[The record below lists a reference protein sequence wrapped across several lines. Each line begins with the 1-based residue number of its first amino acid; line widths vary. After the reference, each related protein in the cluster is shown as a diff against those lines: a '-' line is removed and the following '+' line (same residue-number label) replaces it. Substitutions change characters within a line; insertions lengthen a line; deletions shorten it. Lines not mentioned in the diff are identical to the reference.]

1 MRLYYPLAKPQQFSL
16 PFEGKKKNKVL
27 CSYLEWMAHHF
38 RRLTLLGLRNE
49 AVEVPRD
56 RNSPRGER
64 GGSSLHRRL
73 DACAGTVMIC
83 DRLEQIMVD
92 FSLWILQENLTGK
105 GMFHLCGFLLLLAAL
120 PMIWNRWAGIPISK
134 ECALW
139 AVILRLARFDEDT
152 RGEGHICT
160 WSCAGN
166 L

>member
-1 MRLYYPLAKPQQFSL
+1 MTGIAL
-16 PFEGKKKNKVL
+16 V
-27 CSYLEWMAHHF
+27 
-38 RRLTLLGLRNE
+38 
-49 AVEVPRD
+49 
-56 RNSPRGER
+56 ER

-160 WSCAGN
+160 
-166 L
+166 